1 LAVDNS
7 AKRIA
12 SRRDKNSRRSQFD
25 PIARLART
33 ATDVTAP
40 PSTPTTLYRIQ
51 AVARATRVSAH
62 ALRVWERRYQ
72 TLSSHRSPAGYR
84 LYTDE
89 DVARIRT
96 IKELLDQ
103 GHPVGEV
110 ATLSM
115 TDLERL
121 RGRAR

>member
-40 PSTPTTLYRIQ
+40 PSTLYRIQ